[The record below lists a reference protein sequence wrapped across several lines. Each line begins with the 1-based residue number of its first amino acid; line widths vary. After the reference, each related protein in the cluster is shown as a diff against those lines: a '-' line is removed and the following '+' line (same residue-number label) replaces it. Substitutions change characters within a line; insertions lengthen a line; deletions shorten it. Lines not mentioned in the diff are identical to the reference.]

1 MEGFSD
7 LLFLERGEAVPLL
20 PVQTSSCSAVRMY
33 EENKILFIYFRQQML
48 FFGHEHGQVEISK
61 SMPHPALIYFQ
72 LFFFIKCIKIT
83 LDFYAYSTIIKIN
96 GNVLF

>member
-1 MEGFSD
+1 MAMEGFSD

-48 FFGHEHGQVEISK
+48 FFGHGLQVKISK
-61 SMPHPALIYFQ
+61 SMPHPASLN
-72 LFFFIKCIKIT
+72 LLSMFFFH
-83 LDFYAYSTIIKIN
+83 
-96 GNVLF
+96 